1 LLRAL
6 SLLNTGQDLAGQAIE
21 GPSPDFIYGAAAA
34 LTANPVLPAVLKFN
48 KKVRCQ
54 PNFFMSHPIFDL
66 AGVEGFFKEA
76 GEVQTPLLASVCVL
90 TEEQV
95 REYNPGR
102 FPGLIIPAPILD
114 KMRSWKA
121 EEFPSRMVE
130 FTAGLIA
137 AIKKDKRFRGV
148 HLMLQGQEE
157 RIGDIL

>member
-1 LLRAL
+1 
-6 SLLNTGQDLAGQAIE
+6 
-21 GPSPDFIYGAAAA
+21 
-34 LTANPVLPAVLKFN
+34 
-48 KKVRCQ
+48 
-54 PNFFMSHPIFDL
+54 
-66 AGVEGFFKEA
+66 
-76 GEVQTPLLASVCVL
+76 L

-102 FPGLIIPAPILD
+102 FSGLIIPAPVLE

-137 AIKKDKRFRGV
+137 AIRKDKRFRGV

-157 RIGDIL
+157 RIRELV